1 MSRRGVATYNICCV
15 FFCLQFF
22 DYELWKISQFAI
34 KRILQSKPNVRYQRL
49 KESSIKAS
57 SQYDGRP
64 HGALHL
70 TLALS
75 TKQQNTRIDCDPILA
90 FLCLIPKSREL
101 VNSFTLC
108 KLNMMQRMCPC
119 IIPYSGKFLLVQ
131 IFIHLAKK
139 PTEYIFVCFN
149 FVCLSYKTTPMQL
162 TYGLQHSIVIA
173 LQPF

>member
-64 HGALHL
+64 RGALHL
-70 TLALS
+70 TRVGTLHKAAKHKDRLGS
-75 TKQQNTRIDCDPILA
+75 YPCVPASDSE
-90 FLCLIPKSREL
+90 KS
-101 VNSFTLC
+101 
-108 KLNMMQRMCPC
+108 
-119 IIPYSGKFLLVQ
+119 
-131 IFIHLAKK
+131 
-139 PTEYIFVCFN
+139 
-149 FVCLSYKTTPMQL
+149 
-162 TYGLQHSIVIA
+162 
-173 LQPF
+173 